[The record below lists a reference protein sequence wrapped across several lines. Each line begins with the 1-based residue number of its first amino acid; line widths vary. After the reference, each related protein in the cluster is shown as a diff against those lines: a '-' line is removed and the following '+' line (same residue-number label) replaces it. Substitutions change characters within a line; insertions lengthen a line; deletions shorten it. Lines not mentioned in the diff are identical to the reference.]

1 VTWGVPG
8 VSIRPAG
15 AADIQ
20 ACAEIWRESI
30 NDYTGRLNQ
39 HPIPDDLGRIIRL
52 HRHLHATD
60 PGLFVVAE
68 RDGRVIAF
76 AAAIRRDRLW
86 FLSMCFVRPKEQA
99 RGIGRLMLATILP
112 PADADAVLATA
123 IDSAQ
128 PISSGLYSRF
138 GIVPRLPLMSMSGYV
153 ANPDALPDLPR
164 GTVAV
169 PFETI
174 ASGPPG
180 GPGHTELTN
189 AVNALDREL
198 LGFEH
203 PQDHRFLRTEGRH
216 GYLYRDAIGH
226 TVGYGYAWETGRIGP
241 LAVRDET
248 LVAAALAHL
257 LRVVPSRGAQ
267 AAWVPGAA
275 GSAVELL
282 LRAGFRFED
291 FPILLSWSRPFADFG
306 RYLPI
311 SPGLL

>member
-1 VTWGVPG
+1 VTE
-8 VSIRPAG
+8 VSIRPAT

-52 HRHLHATD
+52 HQHLYATD
-60 PGLFVVAE
+60 PTLFIVAE

-99 RGIGRLMLATILP
+99 RGIGRQMLETILP
-112 PADADAVLATA
+112 SADADAVLATA

-128 PISSGLYSRF
+128 PISNGLYSRF
-138 GIVPRLPLMSMSGYV
+138 GIVPRLPLMSISGYV
-153 ANPDALPDLPR
+153 TNPEVLPDLPP

-180 GPGHTELTN
+180 GPGHTELTS

-198 LGFEH
+198 LGVEH
-203 PQDHRFLRTEGRH
+203 PQDHRFLRMEGRH
-216 GYLYRDAIGH
+216 GYLYRDTIGA
-226 TVGYGYAWETGRIGP
+226 TIGYGYTWETGRVGP
-241 LAVRDET
+241 LAVRDEAF
-248 LVAAALAHL
+248 VAPALGHL
-257 LRVVPSRGAQ
+257 LRAVPSRGAQ
-267 AAWVPGAA
+267 AVWVPGAA

-282 LRAGFRFED
+282 LSAGLRFED